1 MLLSHKITH
10 IWYSAKKKRKKLAS
24 LVLHILSISI
34 LILIIDQWWELQSRA
49 SERESKL
56 LLQMTKQA
64 TLKKRY
70 NKLERKW
77 RMYCHV
83 DTILCPRLLQF
94 SLSQVFYYIGIHTN
108 QTM

>member
-1 MLLSHKITH
+1 
-10 IWYSAKKKRKKLAS
+10 
-24 LVLHILSISI
+24 
-34 LILIIDQWWELQSRA
+34 
-49 SERESKL
+49 
-56 LLQMTKQA
+56 MTKQA